1 MATIQDVKYQIVD
14 LNKSIASI
22 KVQYKTDAYPD
33 GLLFDLDLPIENGT
47 TLVGQAL
54 VDFIMQNAPL
64 AQLSDAE
71 TGYAWIQNRKTEAAT
86 LDLSSI
92 VVTPLPVNEKTA
104 SANQPTTSGTATL

>member
-1 MATIQDVKYQIVD
+1 MS
-14 LNKSIASI
+14 L
-22 KVQYKTDAYPD
+22 QYIIDAYNLTNHPR
-33 GLLFDLDLPIENGT
+33 FKRNKQSPNIQ
-47 TLVGQAL
+47 QAL